1 MEKRQMEQRKAVRRY
16 VMEAGAIQFG
26 RNQISCVVRDIS
38 ATGAGM
44 EVSSPITVP
53 DYFVLALP
61 ADGQHTPCQVMW
73 RTANRIGVA
82 FV

>member
-1 MEKRQMEQRKAVRRY
+1 MEKRKAVRRY

-26 RNQISCVVRDIS
+26 RKQIKCMVRDIS

-44 EVSSPITVP
+44 EVSGPIVVP
-53 DYFVLALP
+53 DYFILALP
-61 ADGQHTPCQVMW
+61 PDGQHTPCQVMW
-73 RTANRIGVA
+73 RQATRIGVA